1 MQLQQPRKVEGANP
15 KPPSPFPDQAKLIS
29 SSPLAASF
37 ASSKQTLLPKKVSG
51 KKGEIGSVSQEF

>member
-37 ASSKQTLLPKKVSG
+37 ASSKQVVILNVLDM
-51 KKGEIGSVSQEF
+51 